1 MKLADKIIKLRK
13 QFGWSQE
20 ELAEKLNVSRQSISK
35 WEGAL
40 SIPDLNRIIKL
51 GEIFGVSTDYLLKD
65 DIEDFEISGE
75 VQDERLSFLSLEEAN
90 DYVENTYKRSK
101 AVVKAVVILLSSVI
115 PLFLALALKT
125 GGVIEISDALM
136 YSIGFVAMFMMIAI
150 GVVLLISMNQKYKL
164 NKVVE
169 SVYFEL
175 EYGAESILKEKLESF
190 GTHYL
195 RSISIGIT
203 LILSSSLPLIL
214 SALFNAPVM
223 VIYFMLVILLMLIGV
238 ALSII
243 IPSSTVNEA
252 YKKLL
257 HQDQYS
263 FDKIVENKRVVGFST
278 FYWPLVVA
286 IYIGWSLWTMAWG
299 ITWII
304 WPVAALIFAAL
315 VGLINFI
322 KSNK

>member
-13 QFGWSQE
+13 QLGWSQE
-20 ELAEKLNVSRQSISK
+20 ELAEKLNVSRQSVSK

-65 DIEDFEISGE
+65 DIEDFGISGE
-75 VQDERLSFLSLEEAN
+75 DQDERLSLISLEDATA
-90 DYVENTYKRSK
+90 YVETTYKRSK
-101 AVVKAVVILLSSVI
+101 AVVKAVVILISSVI

-125 GGVIEISDALM
+125 GGVIEISNAFV

-175 EYGAESILKEKLESF
+175 EYGAESILKEKLEAF
-190 GTHYL
+190 GTTYL
-195 RSISIGIT
+195 RSTSIGIT
-203 LILSSSLPLIL
+203 LILLSSLPLIL
-214 SALFNAPVM
+214 SALFYAPVM
-223 VIYFMLVILLMLIGV
+223 VIYFMLIILLMLIGV

-257 HQDQYS
+257 HQDQYG
-263 FDKIVENKRVVGFST
+263 FDKIVENKRVAGFST

-304 WPVAALIFAAL
+304 WPVAGLIFAAL
-315 VGLINFI
+315 VGLLNFI

>member
-20 ELAEKLNVSRQSISK
+20 ELAEKLNVSRQSVSK

-65 DIEDFEISGE
+65 DIEDFGISGE
-75 VQDERLSFLSLEEAN
+75 DQDERLSLISLEDATA
-90 DYVENTYKRSK
+90 YVETTYKRSK
-101 AVVKAVVILLSSVI
+101 AVVKAVVILISSVI

-125 GGVIEISDALM
+125 GGVIEISNAFV

-175 EYGAESILKEKLESF
+175 EYGAESILKEKLDAF
-190 GTHYL
+190 GTTYL
-195 RSISIGIT
+195 RSTSIGIT
-203 LILSSSLPLIL
+203 LILLSSLPLIL
-214 SALFNAPVM
+214 SALFYAPVM
-223 VIYFMLVILLMLIGV
+223 VIYFMLIILLMLIGV

-257 HQDQYS
+257 HQDQYG
-263 FDKIVENKRVVGFST
+263 FDKIVENKRVAGFST
-278 FYWPLVVA
+278 FYWPLIVA

-304 WPVAALIFAAL
+304 WPVAGLIFAAL
-315 VGLINFI
+315 VGLLNFI